1 MATGSTHKLPPA
13 MDHPLPYPVN
23 LTIRLST
30 TGTLDKYPA
39 KPHAR
44 RVAEHLSV
52 PKGLILLSATP
63 SALYPNSDQPVPF
76 RQDRYFYY
84 LSGCNEPRCY
94 LTYDI
99 GEDVLVLWL
108 PAIDERKVVWLGR
121 GSTVEEA
128 REKYD
133 VDEARYITSKH
144 DLGRGVVECEAGLEG
159 YVRGY
164 LSRDSGRRLYTL
176 LNEPRDDWTKQYMV
190 QAQDTGPILQYALNT
205 SRTLKDPHEISLIRQ
220 ANTITAAAH
229 HAVLSNLHRFT
240 NEAQVEAEYT
250 FVCIARHAK
259 NQAYSPIAGSGP
271 NASIL
276 HYTANDAS
284 FGDSQVMVLDAGCE
298 VSCYASDVTRS
309 FPLHPSHPGYWPS
322 KEAESVYKLVESV
335 QEACIAEM
343 KPGKSFAE
351 ISRLAFDMTLD
362 GLLELGILRGEREA
376 IKKVGTHF
384 AFFPHGLGHHLGL
397 EVHDVAPRAP
407 PRGKVGPMARWRGEG
422 GRLRP
427 EYTHVH
433 SVDGK
438 AWIAFPFR
446 REGWSG
452 AREYTIRCDVADT
465 AFAKHDE
472 VFKAGNRVYDVVAGE
487 KLDDELVNKNLIA
500 VALAKLNPVLR
511 GEKDVLSAAV
521 ECYWH
526 LSDRE
531 DDEVDECERCGKV
544 GEEKPEMPPLPPC
557 FDFTTPSHFYTR
569 PPPVNRVERKEV
581 GGGHDYSIL
590 EPGMVVTVEPGLYFN
605 SFLLNTFFLDNP
617 THAPFID
624 REVLERFMP
633 VGGVRI
639 EDDILITRDGYEN
652 LTSAVK
658 GEEMLEVIREGARV
672 GAER

>member
-1 MATGSTHKLPPA
+1 
-13 MDHPLPYPVN
+13 MDHLHLAN
-23 LTIRLST
+23 LAIRLST
-30 TGTLDKYPA
+30 TGTIDKYPA

-52 PKGLILLSATP
+52 PKGLILLFATP

-84 LSGCNEPRCY
+84 LSGCNEPGCY

-99 GEDVLVLWL
+99 GADVLTLWL
-108 PAIDERKVVWLGR
+108 PEINERKVVWLGR

-128 REKYD
+128 RERYD

-144 DLGRGVVECEAGLEG
+144 DLGRGWTECEAVLEG
-159 YVRGY
+159 YARQYVAGA
-164 LSRDSGRRLYTL
+164 SEGEVYTL
-176 LNEPRDDWTKQYMV
+176 DNRLREDWMKHYMTR
-190 QAQDTGPILQYALNT
+190 AQDTGPQLQFALNT
-205 SRTLKDPHEISLIRQ
+205 SRILKDPHEIALIRH
-220 ANTITAAAH
+220 ANTVTAAAH

-240 NEAQVEAEYT
+240 NEAQVEAKYT
-250 FVCIARHAK
+250 AVCIAHHAK
-259 NQAYSPIAGSGP
+259 QQAYSPIAGSGP

-276 HYTANDAS
+276 HYTANDAE
-284 FGDSQVMVLDAGCE
+284 FGDAQMMVLDAGCE
-298 VSCYASDVTRS
+298 VDCYASDVTRS
-309 FPLHPSHPGYWPS
+309 FPLNRSRPGHWPS
-322 KEAESVYKLVESV
+322 REAESVYKLVESV

-362 GLLELGILRGEREA
+362 GLLDLGILCGEREA

-407 PRGKVGPMARWRGEG
+407 PRGDVGPMARWRGEAES
-422 GRLRP
+422 LRP
-427 EYTHVH
+427 EYRHVH

-438 AWIAFPFR
+438 ARIAFLSR
-446 REGWSG
+446 REGG
-452 AREYTIRCDVADT
+452 GGEREYTIRCDVVDT

-472 VFKAGNRVYDVVAGE
+472 AFKAENRIYDVVAGQ

-511 GEKDVLSAAV
+511 GEKDVLRKAV

-531 DDEVDECERCGKV
+531 DDEIDECERCGKV
-544 GEEKPEMPPLPPC
+544 GAEKPEMPALPPS
-557 FDFTTPSHFYTR
+557 FDFTTSSHFYTR

-581 GGGHDYSIL
+581 GGGHDYSVL
-590 EPGMVVTVEPGLYFN
+590 QPGMVVTVEPGLYFN

-624 REVLERFMP
+624 RGVLERFMP

-639 EDDILITRDGYEN
+639 EDDILITRDGNEN
-652 LTSAVK
+652 LTTAVK
-658 GEEMLEVIREGARV
+658 GEEMLGVIRKGAAAAATK
-672 GAER
+672 GH

>member
-1 MATGSTHKLPPA
+1 
-13 MDHPLPYPVN
+13 MDHLHLAN
-23 LTIRLST
+23 LAIRLST
-30 TGTLDKYPA
+30 TGTIDKYPA

-52 PKGLILLSATP
+52 PKGLILLFATP

-84 LSGCNEPRCY
+84 LSGCNEPGCY

-99 GEDVLVLWL
+99 GADVLTLWL
-108 PAIDERKVVWLGR
+108 PEINERKVVWLGR

-128 REKYD
+128 RERYD

-144 DLGRGVVECEAGLEG
+144 DLGRGWTECEAVLEG
-159 YVRGY
+159 YARQYVAGA
-164 LSRDSGRRLYTL
+164 SEGEVYTL
-176 LNEPRDDWTKQYMV
+176 DNRLREDWMKHYMTR
-190 QAQDTGPILQYALNT
+190 AQDTGPQLQFALNT
-205 SRTLKDPHEISLIRQ
+205 SRILKDPHEIALIRH
-220 ANTITAAAH
+220 ANTVTAAAH
-229 HAVLSNLHRFT
+229 HAK
-240 NEAQVEAEYT
+240 Q
-250 FVCIARHAK
+250 
-259 NQAYSPIAGSGP
+259 QAYSPIAGSGP

-276 HYTANDAS
+276 HYTANDAE
-284 FGDSQVMVLDAGCE
+284 FGDAQMMVLDAGCE
-298 VSCYASDVTRS
+298 VDCYASDVTRS
-309 FPLHPSHPGYWPS
+309 FPLNRSRPGHWPS
-322 KEAESVYKLVESV
+322 REAESVYKLVESV

-362 GLLELGILRGEREA
+362 GLLDLGILCGEREA

-407 PRGKVGPMARWRGEG
+407 PRGDVGPMARWRGEAES
-422 GRLRP
+422 LRP
-427 EYTHVH
+427 EYRHVH

-438 AWIAFPFR
+438 ARIAFLSR
-446 REGWSG
+446 REGG
-452 AREYTIRCDVADT
+452 GGEREYTIRCDVVDT

-472 VFKAGNRVYDVVAGE
+472 AFKAENRIYDVVAGQ

-511 GEKDVLSAAV
+511 GEKDVLRKAV

-531 DDEVDECERCGKV
+531 DDEIDECERCGKV
-544 GEEKPEMPPLPPC
+544 GAEKPEMPALPPS
-557 FDFTTPSHFYTR
+557 FDFTTSSHFYTR

-581 GGGHDYSIL
+581 GGGHDYSVL
-590 EPGMVVTVEPGLYFN
+590 QPGMVVTVEVSPHPSHTLHPLADHTTP
-605 SFLLNTFFLDNP
+605 LLSSQASTSTP
-617 THAPFID
+617 SSSTPSSS
-624 REVLERFMP
+624 
-633 VGGVRI
+633 
-639 EDDILITRDGYEN
+639 ITPLTPLSSTEGCWRDSC
-652 LTSAVK
+652 LW
-658 GEEMLEVIREGARV
+658 GA
-672 GAER
+672 

>member
-1 MATGSTHKLPPA
+1 
-13 MDHPLPYPVN
+13 MDHSHPAN
-23 LTIRLST
+23 LTIHLST
-30 TGTLDKYPA
+30 TGPVDKYPA
-39 KPHAR
+39 KSHAR
-44 RVAEHLSV
+44 RVADHLSV
-52 PKGLILLSATP
+52 PKGLILLSATT

-84 LSGCNEPRCY
+84 LSGCNEPGCY

-108 PAIDERKVVWLGR
+108 PAIDEKKVVWLGR

-144 DLGRGVVECEAGLEG
+144 GLARGVVECEAVLEG
-159 YVRGY
+159 YVGQY
-164 LSRDSGRRLYTL
+164 LSGDEGRVYTL
-176 LNEPRDDWTKQYMV
+176 LNEPRNGWMKQYMV
-190 QAQDTGPILQYALNT
+190 QAQDTGPILQHALNT
-205 SRTLKDPHEISLIRQ
+205 SRIFKDPHEIALIRQ

-250 FVCIARHAK
+250 SVCIARHAK
-259 NQAYSPIAGSGP
+259 IQAYSPIAGSGP

-276 HYTANDAS
+276 HYTANDAD
-284 FGDSQVMVLDAGCE
+284 FGDAQLMVLDAGCE
-298 VSCYASDVTRS
+298 VDCYASDVTRS
-309 FPLHPSHPGYWPS
+309 FPLNRSQPGHWPS
-322 KEAESVYKLVESV
+322 GEAESVYKLVESV

-343 KPGKSFAE
+343 KPGKSFVE
-351 ISRLAFDMTLD
+351 ISRLAFGMTLD

-397 EVHDVAPRAP
+397 EVHDVAPRALP
-407 PRGKVGPMARWRGEG
+407 QGDVGPMAWGRGEG
-422 GRLRP
+422 ERPRP
-427 EYTHVH
+427 EYAHVH

-446 REGWSG
+446 KEGWSG
-452 AREYTIRCDVADT
+452 VREYTIRCDVVDT

-472 VFKAGNRVYDVVAGE
+472 VFKAENRIYDVVAGE
-487 KLDDELVNKNLIA
+487 KLADALVNKNLIA

-526 LSDRE
+526 LSDRD
-531 DDEVDECERCGKV
+531 DDEVDACERCGKV

-557 FDFTTPSHFYTR
+557 FDFTTPSHFYIR
-569 PPPVNRVERKEV
+569 PPPVSSVERGDP
-581 GGGHDYSIL
+581 GGAHDYSIL
-590 EPGMVVTVEPGLYFN
+590 QPGMVVTVEPGLYFN
-605 SFLLNTFFLDNP
+605 SFLLDTFFLDNP

-639 EDDILITRDGYEN
+639 EDDILITRDGNEN

-658 GEEMLEVIREGARV
+658 GDAMLRVIREGAAVARTQ
-672 GAER
+672 GR